1 MKINEYPIAT
11 SLLPA
16 DKLLTDGVNGTKTV
30 PASEAFF
37 LMMQSLGQA
46 QNHRAFPRGKYLGNT
61 FSTAQAAAIAN
72 GSFNELWVGDFWTI
86 NGVNYRIVD
95 VNYHR
100 NVSVPHLVI
109 MPDAPL
115 YKAAWDTSTG
125 RTTGGYW
132 NANLVKNG
140 LTTAETMIKSAF
152 GPTRVLQYEGFFPL
166 SADATGRPNNLEL
179 RSIYLEIPCEFQIFG
194 ARVVGAEGTTKWV
207 NQERGAM
214 QLALF
219 SHWGLYGVAND
230 LDFWLR
236 DTSTEYARALV
247 RQGGATLDDS
257 ITMHGV
263 RPLFLV
269 G

>member
-1 MKINEYPIAT
+1 MKINEYPIAA
-11 SLLPA
+11 SLLPD
-16 DKLLTDGVNGTKTV
+16 DKLLTDGVNGTKIV

-61 FSTAQAAAIAN
+61 FSTAQAAAITN

-95 VNYHR
+95 VNCYR
-100 NVSVPHLVI
+100 EVSVPHLVI

-115 YKAAWDTSTG
+115 YKAAWDATTN

-152 GPTRVLQYEGFFPL
+152 GPTRVLQYGTSLPP
-166 SADATGRPNNLEL
+166 STDATGRPNNLEQ
-179 RSIYLEIPCEFQIFG
+179 RSVYLEIPCEFQIFG
-194 ARVVGAEGTTKWV
+194 ARVVGTEGTTKWF
-207 NQERGAM
+207 NARRGSR

-236 DTSTEYARALV
+236 DTSTEHAYALV
-247 RQGGATLDDS
+247 LREGASLDDAG
-257 ITMHGV
+257 TMHGV